1 MADAGY
7 KLTVEGEKE
16 FKKALSEINDQ
27 IKVSKTEIRALT
39 EEYKLNDAGVGK
51 LQDKQEALERT
62 MEQQREKVK
71 LVSEQY
77 EKARAVYGDT
87 DSSVL
92 KLEESMNK
100 AREELA
106 KTTQQWEK
114 NTEEIRKLEEQAE
127 SLMSTENEL
136 AKSIQEIDSELKV
149 NESQLK
155 LINTQYKNSE
165 NAAEGLEEKNKVLT
179 DSMQKQQEKLE
190 KLTKTLQKAEEEYGQ
205 QSKEVAEYRT
215 QINET
220 KTKIE
225 EITQEIKENN
235 DALEE
240 TGKTK
245 LDGLSDGL
253 SDILD
258 KVGIELPDGIE
269 EVIGGFDG
277 ATLAA
282 GGIVTVIA
290 GAIGKMTELRNE
302 TMEWADSLTTSS
314 QMIGLTT
321 EEYQALEYAATKLGV
336 PMDVLLDAFKEINKK
351 AGESHEI
358 LGEYVDGTKS
368 LVGMTEEEAKAFNAA
383 REEWNE
389 LGVALYDQHGNLKE
403 TRELFNEIIDAFSKM
418 PDGAEKSKKMMDLF
432 GDSAYRLNP
441 IVSAGVDMLKQYEEE
456 AYKMGVV
463 LSENTVKGMDDMKNA
478 SETWSSRI
486 EAAFRRV
493 GVAWSQYGIEDIF
506 SKSIFRDVLLK
517 PFFNIGGEYTANVPS
532 YATGTL
538 NHPGGLAL
546 VGERGPEL
554 VRMPAGS
561 QVIPNGEFSVGGSVV
576 NQTVNVYVDH
586 VQSMKEIERIAEGQ
600 RANIR
605 MGYVRG

>member
-190 KLTKTLQKAEEEYGQ
+190 KLTKSLQKAEEEYGQ
-205 QSKEVAEYRT
+205 QSKEVAEYRI

-258 KVGIELPDGIE
+258 KVGIDLPDGIE
-269 EVIGGFDG
+269 EVIKGFDG

-282 GGIVTVIA
+282 GGIATAIA
-290 GAIGKMTELRNE
+290 GAIMGMTELRDK
-302 TMEWADSLTTSS
+302 TMEWADTTTTAT
-314 QMIGLTT
+314 QILGLTT
-321 EEYQALEYAATKLGV
+321 EEYQALEYAARSMGV
-336 PMDVLLDAFKEINKK
+336 PMDTIVDAFKEINNK
-351 AGESHEI
+351 AGEANEV
-358 LGEYVDGTKS
+358 LGQYMDGTKS
-368 LVGMTEEEAKAFNAA
+368 LSGLTEEEVKAINEAKAAW
-383 REEWNE
+383 EKY
-389 LGVALYDQHGNLKE
+389 GVQLYDQQGNLKTTKQIFE
-403 TRELFNEIIDAFSKM
+403 EVIEVFHQMPAGVERSKL
-418 PDGAEKSKKMMDLF
+418 MMELF
-432 GDSAYRLNP
+432 GDSAAKLNP
-441 IVSAGVDMLKQYEEE
+441 IVEAGTEGLKSLEEE
-456 AYKMGVV
+456 AYKVGVV
-463 LSENTVKGMDDMKNA
+463 LDESVVKKMDDSAAAADAWAM
-478 SETWSSRI
+478 RM
-486 EAAFRRV
+486 EAAGRRV
-493 GVAWSQYGIEDIF
+493 GAAFQYIF
-506 SKSIFRDVLLK
+506 STSAFDDLISGDFDYLK
-517 PFFNIGGEYTANVPS
+517 KLFGKVPS